1 MVGSP
6 WVVLPTYNEAENIE
20 PMVRAV
26 LAALPEARVL
36 VVDDSSPDGT
46 GAIAD
51 DLAAELP
58 AVSVL
63 HRPRKAGLG
72 RAYVSGFGHALAAG
86 ATHVVEMD
94 ADFSHDP
101 EDLPRLLASADAGAD
116 VVLGSRYVAGG
127 GVTDWGLV
135 RRAISRAGCRYAR
148 TVLGVRVRDLTGG
161 FKCFR
166 AEALH
171 AIGYETVRSQGYA
184 FQVEL
189 SFRALRRGLRV
200 EELTITFRERERGE
214 SKMSWRIAWEA
225 AVLVPRLRFGRRRV
239 LRARAVAVVAP
250 SGSGEPDQLPIH

>member
-148 TVLGVRVRDLTGG
+148 AVLGVRVRDLTGG

-200 EELTITFRERERGE
+200 EELPITFRERERGE

-239 LRARAVAVVAP
+239 LRAPAVAVVAP
-250 SGSGEPDQLPIH
+250 SGSGEPGELPIH

>member
-1 MVGSP
+1 MAGYP

-26 LAALPEARVL
+26 LAALPQVRVL

-72 RAYVSGFGHALAAG
+72 QAYVSGFGHALAAG

-148 TVLGVRVRDLTGG
+148 AVLGVRVRDLTGG

-200 EELTITFRERERGE
+200 EELPITFRERERGE

-239 LRARAVAVVAP
+239 LRASAVAVVAP